1 MAADRTP
8 YHRWCVK
15 CFNCRVS
22 LNPRT
27 LNEHNEQLFCNLC
40 YQNIFNPQEFS
51 MYGYNGNITEE
62 DRLRYVVET
71 RRTLFRD
78 GDPVHTL
85 VALSLEVTDKCW

>member
-62 DRLRYVVET
+62 DRLRYVMKAFN
-71 RRTLFRD
+71 RTSDATPR
-78 GDPVHTL
+78 G
-85 VALSLEVTDKCW
+85 VTDDK

>member
-1 MAADRTP
+1 MHSISAVVPIHSLLLQIMAADRTP

-27 LNEHNEQLFCNLC
+27 LNEHNEQLFCNCC
-40 YQNIFNPQEFS
+40 YQNIFNPQDFS

-62 DRLRYVVET
+62 DRLRYVVKT
-71 RRTLFRD
+71 MFGVTL
-78 GDPVHTL
+78 
-85 VALSLEVTDKCW
+85 

>member
-27 LNEHNEQLFCNLC
+27 LNEHNEQLFCNCC

-62 DRLRYVVET
+62 DRLRYVVTCET
-71 RRTLFRD
+71 SDTSCSRKQGQYRGRHEL
-78 GDPVHTL
+78 DPE
-85 VALSLEVTDKCW
+85 VA